1 MSHLACPLVF
11 LEMGRYSQV
20 PAALQMF
27 VPNASVLELFSAG
40 VYFTLALFR
49 SKGSD
54 RLVLF
59 LLTAVWNGEEGMFHQ
74 G

>member
-1 MSHLACPLVF
+1 MSRLACPLAF

-20 PAALQMF
+20 LAALQMF
-27 VPNASVLELFSAG
+27 VPNAFVLELFSAG

-59 LLTAVWNGEEGMFHQ
+59 LLTAVWNGEEELFHQ

>member
-1 MSHLACPLVF
+1 MPVSFSGNGKILTSQYPL
-11 LEMGRYSQV
+11 

-40 VYFTLALFR
+40 VYFPLALFR